1 VSHFSNV
8 GLVRRIEAD
17 KTSQKT
23 KTVLHNDS
31 ALQQPAIRLDHV
43 EDLGKGILKDKK
55 LLQLR
60 RRPRK
65 VGEQDEAFVANS
77 IPGVIEYRY
86 EPRSA

>member
-1 VSHFSNV
+1 
-8 GLVRRIEAD
+8 
-17 KTSQKT
+17 
-23 KTVLHNDS
+23 
-31 ALQQPAIRLDHV
+31 LDHV